1 MLHHAGPPVKKK
13 AIENNASFAAF
24 LGQAGVAT
32 AAPAGGEPKPVAA
45 AKAVKKRKAP
55 DEVPEEDVE
64 DGAKDLAPPSA
75 AADKSK
81 GDKSDSKKKAPAAK
95 KEKKAPTQKRVPA
108 VKGKGRPKKAVK
120 KDESAS
126 EEEEEEEEEEVVKD
140 KSTEDSADGGDG
152 LGEYSSRKSI
162 ESWLDD
168 TDSESGDEIENDI

>member
-13 AIENNASFAAF
+13 AMEDYASFAAF

-45 AKAVKKRKAP
+45 AKAVKKRKAA
-55 DEVPEEDVE
+55 DEAPGEDAE

-75 AADKSK
+75 AADKSE
-81 GDKSDSKKKAPAAK
+81 GEKSDSKKKAPAAK
-95 KEKKAPTQKRVPA
+95 KEKKAPAQKRVPA
-108 VKGKGRPKKAVK
+108 AKGKGRPKKAVK

-126 EEEEEEEEEEVVKD
+126 EEEEEVVKD

-168 TDSESGDEIENDI
+168 TDSELGDEIEDDI